1 MRCEFRCA
9 LDSEPRNLEGSLRFP
24 PGANGCWLS
33 NREPR
38 KRKSMI
44 RTKPSLMQLFA
55 VPLALA
61 LATAGCATKG
71 YVRSQVTP
79 VNQKVDTLSAATDT
93 KFVATNEKI
102 DLVAGNHQKDI
113 SQVNERISTTEIK
126 LGQASSAAQQAQT
139 DAQRAKAAASSALSE
154 SQENA
159 RKLAANSQA
168 VASMADSLDY
178 KLVES
183 TDVTFGFDKFSLT
196 PEAKTELDQ
205 LATKVQ
211 SMPRVLVELVG
222 FTDATG
228 PQDYNLNLS
237 RERADSVQRY
247 LVTQKVPLHVI
258 HTVGLG
264 AEAPPSGLEAEA
276 GSNPSK
282 SEASRRVLIRIFGS
296 AGAATQASA
305 GGGGQN

>member
-1 MRCEFRCA
+1 
-9 LDSEPRNLEGSLRFP
+9 
-24 PGANGCWLS
+24 
-33 NREPR
+33 
-38 KRKSMI
+38 MI
-44 RTKPSLMQLFA
+44 RNNPRMIQLLA
-55 VPLALA
+55 TPLVLA
-61 LATAGCATKG
+61 LATVGCATRG
-71 YVRSQVTP
+71 YARRQVAP
-79 VNQKVDTLSAATDT
+79 VNQKVDTLSAVTDT

-102 DLVAGNHQKDI
+102 ELVAGIHQKDI
-113 SQVNERISTTEIK
+113 SQVNERITSAEIK
-126 LGQASSAAQQAQT
+126 LGVASSSAQQAQT
-139 DAQRAKAAASSALSE
+139 DAQRAQADAQRAQTAASSAMNE

-159 RKLAANSQA
+159 RRLAANSQA
-168 VASMADSLDY
+168 GASTTDLNY

-183 TDVTFGFDKFSLT
+183 ADVTFGFNKFSLT
-196 PEAKTELDQ
+196 AEAKTELDQ
-205 LATKVQ
+205 LASKVQ

-264 AEAPPSGLEAEA
+264 AEAPPSGLEVEA
-276 GSNPSK
+276 SSNPSK
-282 SEASRRVLIRIFGS
+282 SEASRRVLIRIFGP
-296 AGAATQASA
+296 ADLVTQASA

>member
-1 MRCEFRCA
+1 
-9 LDSEPRNLEGSLRFP
+9 
-24 PGANGCWLS
+24 
-33 NREPR
+33 
-38 KRKSMI
+38 MI
-44 RTKPSLMQLFA
+44 RSKPSLMQLFA
-55 VPLALA
+55 VPLVLA
-61 LATAGCATKG
+61 LGTVGCATRG
-71 YVRSQVTP
+71 YARRQVTP
-79 VNQKVDTLSAATDT
+79 VNQKVDTLSAVTDT

-102 DLVAGNHQKDI
+102 ELVAGIHQKDI
-113 SQVNERISTTEIK
+113 SQVNERVTTTEIK
-126 LGQASSAAQQAQT
+126 LGQAGSAAQQAQT
-139 DAQRAKAAASSALSE
+139 DAQRAQADAQRAQTAASNAMTE

-159 RKLAANSQA
+159 RRLAASSQA
-168 VASMADSLDY
+168 GSNTSDLNY
-178 KLVES
+178 KLVQS
-183 TDVTFGFDKFSLT
+183 ADVTFGFNKFSLT

-211 SMPRVLVELVG
+211 SMPRALVELVG

-264 AEAPPSGLEAEA
+264 AEVPPLGLEGEA
-276 GSNPSK
+276 SSNPSK
-282 SEASRRVLIRIFGS
+282 GEASRRVLIRIFGP
-296 AGAATQASA
+296 ADGVTQASA

>member
-1 MRCEFRCA
+1 
-9 LDSEPRNLEGSLRFP
+9 
-24 PGANGCWLS
+24 
-33 NREPR
+33 
-38 KRKSMI
+38 MI
-44 RTKPSLMQLFA
+44 RSKLSLMQLFA
-55 VPLALA
+55 VPLVLA
-61 LATAGCATKG
+61 LATAGCATRG
-71 YVRSQVTP
+71 YARRQVAP
-79 VNQKVDTLSAATDT
+79 VNQKVDTLAAVTDT
-93 KFVATNEKI
+93 KFMGTNEKI
-102 DLVAGNHQKDI
+102 DLVAGIHQKDI
-113 SQVNERISTTEIK
+113 SQVNERVTTAEIK
-126 LGQASSAAQQAQT
+126 LGLAGSAAQQAQT
-139 DAQRAKAAASSALSE
+139 DAQRAQADAQRAQTAASSAMSE

-168 VASMADSLDY
+168 GASTSDLNY

-183 TDVTFGFDKFSLT
+183 ADVTFDFNKFSLT

-247 LVTQKVPLHVI
+247 LVSQKVPLHAI

-264 AEAPPSGLEAEA
+264 AEAPPSGLEGDT
-276 GSNPSK
+276 GSTASK
-282 SEASRRVLIRIFGS
+282 SEADRASRRVLIRIFGDVV
-296 AGAATQASA
+296 TQASV

>member
-1 MRCEFRCA
+1 
-9 LDSEPRNLEGSLRFP
+9 
-24 PGANGCWLS
+24 
-33 NREPR
+33 
-38 KRKSMI
+38 MI
-44 RTKPSLMQLFA
+44 RNNPRMIQLFA
-55 VPLALA
+55 IPLVLA
-61 LATAGCATKG
+61 FATVGCATRG
-71 YVRSQVTP
+71 YARRQVAP
-79 VNQKVDTLSAATDT
+79 VNQKVDTLSAVTDT

-102 DLVAGNHQKDI
+102 ELVAGIHQKDI
-113 SQVNERISTTEIK
+113 SQVNERISTAEIK
-126 LGQASSAAQQAQT
+126 LGLAGSAAQQAQS
-139 DAQRAKAAASSALSE
+139 DAQRAQADAQRAQTTASSAMSE

-168 VASMADSLDY
+168 SAGTTDLNY
-178 KLVES
+178 KLVAS
-183 TDVTFGFDKFSLT
+183 ADVTFGFNKFSLT

-205 LATKVQ
+205 LASKVQ

-247 LVTQKVPLHVI
+247 LVTQKVPLYVI

-264 AEAPPSGLEAEA
+264 AEAPPSGLEEAEA
-276 GSNPSK
+276 SSNSSK

-296 AGAATQASA
+296 ADVVAQASA
-305 GGGGQN
+305 GGAGQN